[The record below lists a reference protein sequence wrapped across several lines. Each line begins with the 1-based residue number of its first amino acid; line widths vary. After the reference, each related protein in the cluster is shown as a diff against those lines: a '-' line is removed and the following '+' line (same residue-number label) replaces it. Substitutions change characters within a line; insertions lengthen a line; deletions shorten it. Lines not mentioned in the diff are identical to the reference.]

1 MQGRKD
7 ISKLERREVQGR
19 DGRRHVVY
27 VDPNKDGR
35 TPVERKRDDRRDTKA
50 RQDRAGYAA
59 ETAED
64 RQKRKQTVERHLE
77 FEKTLKEQR
86 RSGKNDFA
94 AGRVVRVYAQGRV
107 NVGGMLARIE
117 STDGKTAKVMLPSGS
132 VQEVQIQH
140 LQIAKARLI
149 ARTRMAML
157 PVRKGLSL
165 KPLPE
170 PTDAQKE
177 AGNYRKHHI
186 RVHGLDIAIENP
198 KGSVRSGTD
207 AKGKKWKNT
216 LKHHYGYI
224 KGTEGNDGDHVD
236 VFIGPDPESEI
247 VFVVN
252 QINPE
257 TGEFDEHKALFGFS
271 NVDEAKE
278 GYLANYDRG
287 WKGIG
292 SIVSM
297 TIAQFKEWLSEG
309 DLTQPVDGTTEADVT
324 KSLIGR
330 LIRVVLKAKPLPVG
344 TQRTHGGRLMEKTPD
359 GWKPVKE
366 KPKEKGESDEKPVKP
381 HQALQFV
388 SAGDLREKEQ
398 YTAKKDYDRP
408 TIDGIKESI
417 LATGYNPAFP
427 LQVDRGEDGK
437 LNIVSGHHRFTAV
450 QELIKEGS
458 LPSGFKVPVIVQHY
472 DKESDRLMAQVAENV
487 RRTVKPTDEGKAFGR
502 LIAMGVTPQ
511 EIAKKTGKDVGA
523 ITRRLALNNLTPE
536 LYSMVESGKR
546 LPLGIAEAIG
556 MHGLKPDGKP
566 DSYMQLKAFRFYL
579 ENKHKGWKAGEVIS
593 YLNELKSAQDM
604 KFFEDD
610 GKTAVEQEALKAVGS
625 EEKAKRNMK
634 LLDQFMKNTVASF
647 QKMFGDSISDV
658 NSKTL
663 KEIAASVV
671 AANGE
676 GGFQQKMTQ
685 LEAVIQDLSA
695 VKRSLEKEYNR
706 IRQNG
711 DTGQLF
717 ATAKSIRWLDQHYDE
732 GVQILKSFREVGT

>member
-27 VDPNKDGR
+27 VDPTKDGR
-35 TPVERKRDDRRDTKA
+35 TPIERKRDDRRDTKA
-50 RQDRAGYAA
+50 RQDRAGYAS

-64 RQKRKQTVERHLE
+64 REKRKQTVERHLQ
-77 FEKTLKEQR
+77 FEKALKEQR

-157 PVRKGLSL
+157 SVRKGLSL
-165 KPLPE
+165 KLLREPL
-170 PTDAQKE
+170 DAQ
-177 AGNYRKHHI
+177 
-186 RVHGLDIAIENP
+186 
-198 KGSVRSGTD
+198 
-207 AKGKKWKNT
+207 
-216 LKHHYGYI
+216 
-224 KGTEGNDGDHVD
+224 
-236 VFIGPDPESEI
+236 
-247 VFVVN
+247 
-252 QINPE
+252 
-257 TGEFDEHKALFGFS
+257 
-271 NVDEAKE
+271 
-278 GYLANYDRG
+278 
-287 WKGIG
+287 
-292 SIVSM
+292 
-297 TIAQFKEWLSEG
+297 
-309 DLTQPVDGTTEADVT
+309 VDGTARSGGTN
-324 KSLIGR
+324 SLIDR
-330 LIRVVLKAKPLPVG
+330 LLRVVLKAKPLPVG
-344 TQRTHGGRLMEKTPD
+344 TQRKHGGRLMEKTPD

-381 HQALQFV
+381 HQSLQFV
-388 SAGDLREKEQ
+388 SSVELREKEQ

-502 LIAMGVTPQ
+502 LIAMGVAPQ

-566 DSYMQLKAFRFYL
+566 DSYMQLKAFRFYM

-593 YLNELKSAQDM
+593 YMNELKSAQDM